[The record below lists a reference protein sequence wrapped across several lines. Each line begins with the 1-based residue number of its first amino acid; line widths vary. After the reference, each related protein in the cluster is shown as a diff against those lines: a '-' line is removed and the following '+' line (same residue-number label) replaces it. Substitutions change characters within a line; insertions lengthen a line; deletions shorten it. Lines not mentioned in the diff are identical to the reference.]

1 MQIVFLVVL
10 FGCFSHKKQ
19 SVGIIDAID
28 ENVCVIQVVK
38 TEEIIGINPK
48 LCATLEEG
56 DVLWVRKKRQ

>member
-1 MQIVFLVVL
+1 MQIVFLTVL
-10 FGCFSHKKQ
+10 FGCFSNKKQ
-19 SVGIIDAID
+19 SIGIIDAID

-56 DVLWVRKKRQ
+56 DVLWVRKKKQ

>member
-1 MQIVFLVVL
+1 MQIVFFSVL
-10 FGCFSHKKQ
+10 FGCFSNKKQ
-19 SVGIIDAID
+19 NVGIIDAID
-28 ENVCVIQVVK
+28 ENVCVIQVVE

>member
-1 MQIVFLVVL
+1 MN
-10 FGCFSHKKQ
+10 KRQ
-19 SVGIIDAID
+19 SVGVIDVID